1 MAPQEPHRRHNG
13 RMDKT
18 FVALGAFLGALGVA
32 FGAFGAHSLK
42 TVLSPDMLAT
52 FETGVRYHLI
62 HALAILAVGVLIR
75 VWPEARL
82 LPAAG
87 WLLAAG
93 VLLFSGSLY
102 LLAVSGVRWL
112 GAVTPIGG
120 VALIAGWAL
129 IALAALRA

>member
-1 MAPQEPHRRHNG
+1 METVRRNRHNSW
-13 RMDKT
+13 MDKS
-18 FVALGAFLGALGVA
+18 FVALGAFLGALGVGL
-32 FGAFGAHSLK
+32 GAFGAHGLK

>member
-1 MAPQEPHRRHNG
+1 METVRRNLHNSW
-13 RMDKT
+13 MDKS

-32 FGAFGAHSLK
+32 LGAFGAHGLK

-75 VWPEARL
+75 IWPEARL

-120 VALIAGWAL
+120 VALIVGWVL
-129 IALAALRA
+129 IMLAALRS